1 MTRGFERRSLRSVAV
16 GLSLVTTIVG
26 SFAGVSAQNT
36 QSTPQPKPSAASPAV
51 QKPAASNATGSQGGE
66 AAGNLD
72 EVIKGL
78 EGAYGRINDLKAEF
92 TQNAF
97 NKSLN
102 QSIPAAGVVFLKKG
116 GKLRWEYKEPT
127 PQQIVSDGKTL
138 WVYTPTLNQVNV
150 APAPE
155 ALAGP
160 AGSFLVG
167 LGKLREHF
175 GVRFLNPAQPR
186 DGEGNVVLDLA
197 PKQPLPTL
205 SRLILS
211 LDPKS
216 WEVRKAVVYDQ
227 FENTV
232 TMRFTKMAL
241 NSGLADSLF
250 TFTPPKGVA
259 TVPMQ

>member
-1 MTRGFERRSLRSVAV
+1 MRAIL
-16 GLSLVTTIVG
+16 
-26 SFAGVSAQNT
+26 
-36 QSTPQPKPSAASPAV
+36 PAV
-51 QKPAASNATGSQGGE
+51 LAVVLTVVAPAAAQTAPAQS
-66 AAGNLD
+66 LD
-72 EVIKGL
+72 DVVKGL
-78 EGAYGRINDLKAEF
+78 EGAYGRINDLKADF
-92 TQNAF
+92 NQNAF

-102 QSIPAAGVVFLKKG
+102 QTIPAAGSVYLKKG
-116 GKLRWEYKEPT
+116 GKLRWEYTQPT
-127 PQQIVSDGKTL
+127 PQEIVSDGTTL

-175 GVRFLNPAQPR
+175 GVRFMNPAVPR
-186 DGEGNVVLDLA
+186 DADGNVVLDLA

-211 LDPKS
+211 VDPKS
-216 WEVRKAVVYDQ
+216 WQVRKAVVYDQ

-241 NSGLADSLF
+241 NTNLPDSLF

-259 TVPMQ
+259 TVPMK